1 MTNKRNVVRHAGFKT
16 IKVSFRSQ
24 IPDEFFD
31 KYCMKHRIS
40 RNVAIAQLKEAA
52 ANAADIEINNQ
63 LTEVQN
69 VHKIYD
75 NGE

>member
-1 MTNKRNVVRHAGFKT
+1 MNKSHNSNFKT
-16 IKVSFRSQ
+16 LRLEYRTQ

-40 RNVAIAQLKEAA
+40 RNIAIAQLKSAA
-52 ANAADIEINNQ
+52 AKAADNEINT
-63 LTEVQN
+63 LLMEVQD
-69 VHKIYD
+69 VHEIYD

>member
-1 MTNKRNVVRHAGFKT
+1 MNKSHNSNFKT
-16 IKVSFRSQ
+16 IRLEYRTQ

-40 RNVAIAQLKEAA
+40 RNVAIAQLKSAA

-69 VHKIYD
+69 VHEIYD

>member
-1 MTNKRNVVRHAGFKT
+1 MNKKHNSNFKT
-16 IKVSFRSQ
+16 LRVEYRTQ

-69 VHKIYD
+69 VHEIYD
-75 NGE
+75 NRE

>member
-1 MTNKRNVVRHAGFKT
+1 MNKTHNSNFKT
-16 IKVSFRSQ
+16 LRVEYRTQ

-40 RNVAIAQLKEAA
+40 RNVAIAQLKSAA
-52 ANAADIEINNQ
+52 AKAADDEINNQ
-63 LTEVQN
+63 LMEVQD

>member
-1 MTNKRNVVRHAGFKT
+1 MNKLHNSNFKT
-16 IKVSFRSQ
+16 IRLEYRTQ

>member
-1 MTNKRNVVRHAGFKT
+1 MNKSHNSNFKT
-16 IKVSFRSQ
+16 IRLEYRTQ